1 MKIRSEKMKVIYIAG
16 PYRDSRGEF
25 YVGQNIYEAEMA
37 ALRVW
42 QMGGV
47 ALCPHKNSGGLGGA
61 YGLDDRTWLEGD
73 LELLR
78 RCDAIYLITDWQSS
92 AGVQAEKL
100 FAEEI
105 GIPVLQTERD
115 VMLFLRGD

>member
-25 YVGQNIYEAEMA
+25 YVRQNIYEAEMA

-42 QMGGV
+42 QMGGG
-47 ALCPHKNSGGLGGA
+47 ALCPHKNSGGLGG
-61 YGLDDRTWLEGD
+61 EGD